1 VILYQHQFFVKND
14 SRGQISMAEL
24 RFSQMSTARQ
34 VLIRACQQVGFG
46 AIRNLELRGQE
57 PHFGPDAEIVF
68 DYKLDGDEVPRPE
81 RSLNDFVICSE
92 ILRLFSMLDRM
103 GNGTIEHVEV
113 RAGIPRRMRFK
124 AAKPTQ
130 Q

>member
-1 VILYQHQFFVKND
+1 
-14 SRGQISMAEL
+14 MAQL
-24 RFSQMSTARQ
+24 RFSELSGPRQ
-34 VLIRACQQVGFG
+34 ILIRACQQVGFG

-57 PHFGPDAEIVF
+57 PHFGAEAEIVF
-68 DYKLDGDEVPRPE
+68 DLRLDREEGPRPE
-81 RSLNDFVICSE
+81 QSLNDFVICSE
-92 ILRLFSMLDRM
+92 VHRLFSMLDRM

-113 RAGIPRRMRFK
+113 RAGIPRRVHFK